1 MYKQLLLASTLS
13 LSLIIAPSAMA
24 GKDVDQRGYDRGRDR
39 GDAVNHRDGW
49 QARRDDDHV
58 RGHDN
63 GRDNRW
69 NGRGNDNHR
78 WDGRGNDN
86 HRWGGRGND
95 HHHWRH
101 KREHRWHGQ
110 RYHAAT
116 YHAPRGYSRHH
127 WRAGERL
134 PYGYRATRYVVH
146 DYGHHHLYAPPRG
159 HSWVRVDRDVVLT
172 VLATGVVAA
181 VVYDLFG

>member
-13 LSLIIAPSAMA
+13 LGLITAPSAMA
-24 GKDVDQRGYDRGRDR
+24 GNGDDQRGHDRRHDR
-39 GDAVNHRDGW
+39 GDAVNYRDGLQSHRDSSHDRG
-49 QARRDDDHV
+49 RDNRWDG
-58 RGHDN
+58 RGN
-63 GRDNRW
+63 DNRW

-78 WDGRGNDN
+78 RDG
-86 HRWGGRGND
+86 HGND

-110 RYHAAT
+110 RYHAAP

-146 DYGHHHLYAPPRG
+146 DYGHYHLYAPPRG